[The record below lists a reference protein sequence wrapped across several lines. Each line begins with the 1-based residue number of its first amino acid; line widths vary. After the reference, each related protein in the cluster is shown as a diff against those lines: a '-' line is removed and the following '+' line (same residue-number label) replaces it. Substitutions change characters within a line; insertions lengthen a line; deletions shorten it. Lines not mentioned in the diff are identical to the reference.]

1 LIPCWCFIQFFA
13 NSIQANDRAF
23 RKSTSYPGILARS
36 RQTGHHC
43 HLTSK
48 VFVRQITWVAVF
60 CSEVLEPAVRGGEF
74 ARLVEAIQFAAE
86 FLKKADFVEQFFPIS
101 TLPAKNVSPGQE
113 SQEVASRCLADEEDL
128 ALRVVAINQVERRLV
143 MAHQSA
149 DLFSGWKASIHLPKD
164 AACVDGPSNRMASA
178 RDATILFARARW
190 LRLVMQNRGGED
202 HLAISFRERAPDRQR
217 GHRLTDHARMDPDIT
232 LRVEDRILR
241 TAAHCSN
248 PLELSIESRPIH
260 APFGSRRAPSRN

>member
-1 LIPCWCFIQFFA
+1 
-13 NSIQANDRAF
+13 
-23 RKSTSYPGILARS
+23 
-36 RQTGHHC
+36 
-43 HLTSK
+43 
-48 VFVRQITWVAVF
+48 VRQITWVAVF

-86 FLKKADFVEQFFPIS
+86 FLKKADFVEQFFLIS

-128 ALRVVAINQVERRLV
+128 ALRVVAINQVEGRLV
-143 MAHQSA
+143 MAHKSA
-149 DLFSGWKASIHLPKD
+149 DLFSGCKIGTYPPKD
-164 AACVDGPSNRMASA
+164 AACLDGPSNRMASA

-202 HLAISFRERAPDRQR
+202 HLAISFRECAPLRQR
-217 GHRLTDHARMDPDIT
+217 GHRLADHARMDPDIT

-241 TAAHCSN
+241 TAAHRSN

-260 APFGSRRAPSRN
+260 APFGGRRAPTRN